1 MKRAK
6 VLSIATVFALGV
18 VSTACGSSNDGDAAD
33 SSPTSAASSA
43 TDSGDA
49 DGDAGSEPG
58 AVEYEEGPLVVMASS
73 ADVNAAMNMDAAFEE
88 LTGAKIEWIPSG
100 APKTL
105 TQLISSKGGAAP
117 ADVVMLDTPNQ
128 AKAIKAEVI
137 VSDFDRSKLTESNEF
152 LPDVMYPNG
161 AGPAAKV
168 MRLGTCVNT
177 EELEKANITLTQSID
192 DWYNPD
198 LKGHVTLP
206 DIDTYYNVAF
216 LPTWAK
222 HEGVPWDEPAAL
234 LDKINETDPASF
246 WTSTADVQQS
256 LQSGDI
262 WLSPL
267 HDARCIN
274 LIVKDAP
281 VRFDPLNLDLDGE
294 KYEFAGLIDTW
305 DIVANTTKPNLAY
318 AFIDLAEGEAAMRP
332 LMAEFGYL
340 PARTDLVETFAADAE
355 LEPLMLD
362 YEGPEGLYFPDYD
375 DWFANYA
382 STWIDQWNQAFKN

>member
-1 MKRAK
+1 MKRVK
-6 VLSIATVFALGV
+6 VLSIATLFAVGV
-18 VSTACGSSNDGDAAD
+18 VSTACGSSSDNNASSSAPAASSSAD
-33 SSPTSAASSA
+33 SS
-43 TDSGDA
+43 
-49 DGDAGSEPG
+49 AGGETSEPSG

-73 ADVNAAMNMDAAFEE
+73 ADVNEAMAMDAAFEA

-137 VSDFDRSKLTESNEF
+137 VKDFDRSKLTDSNEF
-152 LPDVMYPNG
+152 LPDEMYPNG
-161 AGPAAKV
+161 AGPAAKA

-177 EELEKANITLTQSID
+177 DELEKAGITLTESIA
-192 DWYNPD
+192 DWYNPA

-206 DIDTYYNVAF
+206 DIDTYFNVAF

-222 HEGVPWDEPAAL
+222 QEGVPWDKPAAL
-234 LDKINETDPASF
+234 LDKIKETDPVSY

-274 LIVKDAP
+274 LIVKGAP
-281 VRFDPLNLDLDGE
+281 VRFDPLDLEVDG
-294 KYEFAGLIDTW
+294 KSYEYAGLFDTW

-318 AFIDLAEGEAAMRP
+318 AFIDMAEGEDAMRP
-332 LMAEFGYL
+332 LMAQFGYL
-340 PARTDLVETFAADAE
+340 PARTDLVEKFAKDPE
-355 LEPLMLD
+355 LEPLMLGYD
-362 YEGPEGLYFPDYD
+362 GPEGLYFPDYD
-375 DWFANYA
+375 DWFGNYA
-382 STWIDQWNQAFKN
+382 ATWIDEWNRAFKN